1 MGTKEKL
8 LTLLENHKG
17 EYFSGEEIARELNV
31 SRTAVWKAVNALRD
45 AGYEIDAAQNR
56 GYCLDAHT
64 DILSIQGIRQ
74 LLGSE
79 GSEFSLELIPCT
91 ASTNALLRDRAAAG
105 APEGSVILANQQTQG
120 RGRLGRE
127 FYSPPDTGIY
137 LSLLLRPRGLEP
149 SKAVKLT
156 TMAAVAACGAI
167 EEVSGK
173 EAKIKWVNDIF
184 LNGKKVCGIL
194 TEASYSLENGS
205 LDYVILGIGFNVYP
219 PAVGFPAELAAIA
232 DSILKIQTDQG
243 KNRLAASF
251 LRRFL
256 EIYRGAEEG
265 DYAAVYRAKS
275 MVIGQPIRV
284 ISPTGARNAYAL
296 DVDKDCRLIVR
307 WEDGTVEQLS
317 SAEVSI
323 RPEGQS

>member
-8 LTLLENHKG
+8 LALLESRKG
-17 EYFSGEEIARELNV
+17 EFVSGEEIARELAV

-74 LLGSE
+74 LLGSD
-79 GSEFSLELIPCT
+79 GSEFNLELIPCT

-105 APEGSVILANQQTQG
+105 APEGSVILASQQTQG

-137 LSLLLRPRGLEP
+137 LSLLLRPRGMEP

-156 TMAAVAACGAI
+156 TMAAVAACDAI
-167 EEVSGK
+167 EKVSGK
-173 EAKIKWVNDIF
+173 EASIKWVNDIY
-184 LNGKKVCGIL
+184 LNEKKVCGIL
-194 TEASYSLENGS
+194 TEASYSLESGS

-219 PAVGFPAELAAIA
+219 PAGGFPSELAGIA

-256 EIYRGAEEG
+256 EIYQGTAER

-284 ISPTGARNAYAL
+284 ISPAGTRNAYAL

-307 WEDGTVEQLS
+307 WEDGTVESLS

-323 RPEGQS
+323 RPEGLL